1 MPNPDMNVTIA
12 ALTPERLQT
21 ELGFAIP
28 ALDTSD
34 PASCAWL
41 AGLLNRH
48 AGELSAGKR
57 VEHAPLDSLAK
68 EIKKALEGDDKD
80 AEHDALVAA
89 ADLLGIEWVSPEE
102 REDREADEADA
113 DEDSPAGD

>member
-1 MPNPDMNVTIA
+1 MPDHDMKTTIA
-12 ALTPERLQT
+12 ALTPDRLQA
-21 ELGFAIP
+21 ELVFAVP

-41 AGLLNRH
+41 AGLLARR

-57 VEHAPLDSLAK
+57 VDRAPLDSLAE
-68 EIKKALEGDDKD
+68 EIKKALEGDSFD
-80 AEHDALVAA
+80 AEHDALVCA

-102 REDREADEADA
+102 RQERED
-113 DEDSPAGD
+113 DEDAAAGGD